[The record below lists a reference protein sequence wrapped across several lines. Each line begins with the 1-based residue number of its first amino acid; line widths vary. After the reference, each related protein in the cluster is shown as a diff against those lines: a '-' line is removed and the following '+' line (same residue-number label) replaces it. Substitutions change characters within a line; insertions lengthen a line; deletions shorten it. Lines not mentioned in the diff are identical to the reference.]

1 MKVILKQDLKG
12 QGKKGDLI
20 NVSDGYARNYLF
32 PHGLAIEANASAMN
46 ELKNREQSA
55 AYRMEQEKKQAEST
69 AEALQGKTLKIK
81 ARGGQNGRLFG
92 SVTTKEV
99 AEEIEKQYHVSVDKR
114 KSLWTILN
122 RSGHIPPK
130 SSLRKMSYKNN
141 RCCRRINFAYNI

>member
-1 MKVILKQDLKG
+1 MKQDLKG

-114 KSLWTILN
+114 KISMDDI
-122 RSGHIPPK
+122 K
-130 SSLRKMSYKNN
+130 SFGSYTAEIKLAQNVGTK
-141 RCCRRINFAYNI
+141 ITVVVEE

>member
-55 AYRMEQEKKQAEST
+55 AYRMEQDKKQAEST

-114 KSLWTILN
+114 KISMDDI
-122 RSGHIPPK
+122 K
-130 SSLRKMSYKNN
+130 SFGSYTAEIKLAQNVGTK
-141 RCCRRINFAYNI
+141 ITVVVEE

>member
-1 MKVILKQDLKG
+1 VKVILKQDLKG

-114 KSLWTILN
+114 KISMDDI
-122 RSGHIPPK
+122 K
-130 SSLRKMSYKNN
+130 SFGSYTAEIKLAQNVGTK
-141 RCCRRINFAYNI
+141 ITVVVEE